1 MRKFKRAGMALSAF
15 ALVAFMAAPALA
27 QQAAQ
32 PKEKAAASSIE
43 GELVNVDTD
52 AKTLVVKPAD
62 GNEIEFKYNDKTE
75 VSGATQGV
83 AGVRRSTVRSS
94 TIRVRLSH
102 SAVQKLELNSKCKCR
117 TANFELSNREPRTF
131 TDRWPTPS

>member
-83 AGVRRSTVRSS
+83 AGLATMKEGKVTVHFTEDPQSGSKLATR
-94 TIRVRLSH
+94 IE
-102 SAVQKLELNSKCKCR
+102 VQPPK
-117 TANFELSNREPRTF
+117 
-131 TDRWPTPS
+131 